1 MVKLLRNTY
10 IIGIAYLVFFVLF
23 TSCDQQASVDDKKY
37 NVLFIAVDDLRSE
50 IGYYGNE
57 SIHTPN
63 IDKLAAQSRVFSNHF
78 VHVAACGPSRSTLLS
93 GRRTLSWDIFKN
105 IRESGQKPDSIF
117 SMPQLFK
124 DNGYATI
131 GIGKISHKPGGVMDS
146 LQRIPEVPFSWDTT
160 YAPVGKWKDPW
171 NAFFSYSNGDTRT
184 YGYDRSNDTSMPP
197 FEDADVTDNGYADG
211 LNAEEAIKQL
221 RELRGKRFFL
231 AVGFYKPHLPFNAP
245 QKYWDLY
252 DKENIPSSSF
262 NKPPK
267 DNIQSNVSL
276 HADHRSY
283 EPRTHYKWPSDSS
296 NYIITPDRERTLKQG
311 YYAAVSYVDAQ
322 IGKVLNE
329 VKSLGLDKNTIVVL
343 WGDHGWHLG
352 EYGIWGKYT
361 LFDNSLKS
369 PLIINVPGMNNKGE
383 VSNSIVE
390 TVDIFPTLA
399 DLCELPIPEYVEGRS
414 MIDIINYP
422 DSEIKKY
429 SIGERNAWGVHAYTI
444 RNQRYRMITWR
455 PQEKDSLEIELY
467 DYLEDPPARRNIADE
482 KPMVVNKMMKQL
494 KSHYQL

>member
-1 MVKLLRNTY
+1 MIKRSNIHVIFIVCLAFT
-10 IIGIAYLVFFVLF
+10 FLF
-23 TSCDQQASVDDKKY
+23 NLCNQQTSIDDEEY
-37 NVLFIAVDDLRSE
+37 NVIFIAVDDLRSE

-57 SIHTPN
+57 LIHTPN

-93 GRRTLSWDIFKN
+93 GKRTLSWDIFKN
-105 IRESGQKPDSIF
+105 IRESGRKPDSTF

-124 DNGYATI
+124 DNGYTTI

-146 LQRIPEVPFSWDTT
+146 LQSIPEVPFSWDTT
-160 YAPVGKWKDPW
+160 YAPVGNWKDPW
-171 NAFFSYSNGDTRT
+171 NAFFSYSNENTST
-184 YGYDRSNDTSMPP
+184 YGYDRSHDTSMPP
-197 FEDADVTDNGYADG
+197 VESADTADNGYADG

-221 RELRGKRFFL
+221 RELRDEKFFL
-231 AVGFYKPHLPFNAP
+231 AIGFYKPHLPFNAP

-252 DKENIPSSSF
+252 EKENISPSSF
-262 NKPPK
+262 NKTPK
-267 DNIQSNVSL
+267 DNIQSNMSL
-276 HADHRSY
+276 HAGHRSY
-283 EPRTHYKWPSDSS
+283 EPRTHYKWPNDSS
-296 NYIITPDRERTLKQG
+296 NYVITPDRGRTLKHG

-329 VKSLGLDKNTIVVL
+329 VETLGLDENTIVVL

-361 LFDNSLKS
+361 LFDNALKS
-369 PLIINVPGMNNKGE
+369 PLIINVPGMKNKGE

-399 DLCELPIPEYVEGRS
+399 DLCELPIPEYVEGQS
-414 MIDIINYP
+414 MIDIINHP

-429 SIGERNAWGVHAYTI
+429 SIGERNG
-444 RNQRYRMITWR
+444 
-455 PQEKDSLEIELY
+455 S
-467 DYLEDPPARRNIADE
+467 
-482 KPMVVNKMMKQL
+482 
-494 KSHYQL
+494 